1 MLYFFPDSGYT
12 ERYMGYPSS
21 NEETTGYPEDS
32 GLRTKGSSF
41 QGKNLFL
48 VHGSA
53 DDNVHIQNTDILS
66 QALVKENIQFKLQV
80 IMWYKRY
87 SRDFLIKL
95 GIKPRL
101 HVLKISIF
109 SLNHVIVGPNK
120 IMNNLVKVCKTC
132 TFKVISYH
140 QK

>member
-87 SRDFLIKL
+87 SRDFLIKS
-95 GIKPRL
+95 GIKPYL

-109 SLNHVIVGPNK
+109 SLNHVIVS
-120 IMNNLVKVCKTC
+120 ITR
-132 TFKVISYH
+132 I
-140 QK
+140 